1 MNRFIRLFESGIKKN
16 MTNHFNKYLQYK
28 KRVDEILSGSVKKQ
42 IPETLY
48 DPLKYVLNSGGKRIR
63 PIMIM
68 ISCEAAGGNPEDALN
83 AGVAIEMLHN
93 FTLVHDD
100 IMDNA
105 DTRRGSPTV
114 HKKWNDNVAILTGDH
129 LIGMAYSYLLKT
141 RSDRLDEIVK
151 TFTDGIIEVCEGQ
164 SFDKE
169 FEDRKDV
176 TLDEY
181 MMMISKKTAKMLE
194 TSAVVGA
201 LIGNGSKELVENIRN
216 YASNIGLAF
225 QIQDDL
231 LDITADETEFGKK
244 IGGDLVEGKKTYLLI
259 KAMEV
264 VSDDKDRSKIMD
276 IVNKTGLSPND
287 TEAITEIKNIYIK
300 YGIIDSAQKEI
311 ENYTDLADKFLNTL
325 SEGESKERLKW
336 FSEMLMGRSF

>member
-1 MNRFIRLFESGIKKN
+1 
-16 MTNHFNKYLQYK
+16 MTNHFNKYLHYK
-28 KRVDEILSGSVKKQ
+28 KSVDEILSGSVNKQ

-63 PIMIM
+63 PILI
-68 ISCEAAGGNPEDALN
+68 IYSCEAAGGKPEDALN

-141 RSDRLDEIVK
+141 RSDRLDEIIK
-151 TFTDGIIEVCEGQ
+151 TFTDGIIKVCEGQ

-176 TLDEY
+176 SLDEY

-201 LIGNGSKELVENIRN
+201 LIGNGSKELVENVRN
-216 YASNIGLAF
+216 YAANIGLAF

-231 LDITADETEFGKK
+231 LDITADENEFGKK

-264 VSDDKDRSKIMD
+264 VTDEKDKIKILN
-276 IVNKTGLSPND
+276 IVNKTGLSPDD
-287 TEAITEIKNIYIK
+287 TAAISEIKNIYIK
-300 YGIIDSAQKEI
+300 YGVIDSAQKEI
-311 ENYTDLADKFLNTL
+311 KIYTELAYRNLNNL
-325 SEGESKERLKW
+325 PDGESKESLRW
-336 FSEMLMGRSF
+336 FAEMLMGRSF

>member
-1 MNRFIRLFESGIKKN
+1 MI
-16 MTNHFNKYLQYK
+16 NHFNKYLHYK
-28 KRVDEILSGSVKKQ
+28 KSVDEILSGSVKKQ

-48 DPLKYVLNSGGKRIR
+48 DPLRYVLNSGGKRIR
-63 PIMIM
+63 PVMIM
-68 ISCEAAGGNPEDALN
+68 FSCEAAGGKAEDALN

-105 DTRRGSPTV
+105 DTRRGNPTV

-129 LIGMAYSYLLKT
+129 LIGMAYSYLLNTK
-141 RSDRLDEIVK
+141 SDRLDEIVK
-151 TFTDGIIEVCEGQ
+151 TFTEGIIEVCEGQ

-169 FEDRKDV
+169 YEDRKDV

-201 LIGNGSKELVENIRN
+201 LIGNGSNELVENVRN
-216 YASNIGLAF
+216 YAANIGLAF

-259 KAMEV
+259 KAMEAV
-264 VSDDKDRSKIMD
+264 KDEKDKIKILN
-276 IVNKTGLSPND
+276 IVNKSGLSPED
-287 TEAITEIKNIYIK
+287 IAAISEIKNIYIK
-300 YGIIDSAQKEI
+300 YGVIDSAQKEI
-311 ENYTDLADKFLNTL
+311 KKYTELAYSNLNKL
-325 SEGESKERLKW
+325 PDSESKENLRW
-336 FSEMLMGRSF
+336 FAEMLMGRSF

>member
-1 MNRFIRLFESGIKKN
+1 
-16 MTNHFNKYLQYK
+16 MTNHLNKYLQYK
-28 KRVDEILSGSVKKQ
+28 KSVDEILSGSVKKQ

-48 DPLKYVLNSGGKRIR
+48 DPLRYVLNSGGKRIR
-63 PIMIM
+63 PVMIM
-68 ISCEAAGGNPEDALN
+68 YSCEAAGGKAEDALY

-105 DTRRGSPTV
+105 DTRRGNPTV

-129 LIGMAYSYLLKT
+129 LIGMAYSFLLKT

-151 TFTDGIIEVCEGQ
+151 TFTEGIIEVCEGQ

-169 FEDRKDV
+169 YEDRKDV

-201 LIGNGSKELVENIRN
+201 LIGNGSNELVENVRN
-216 YASNIGLAF
+216 YAANIGLAF

-264 VSDDKDRSKIMD
+264 VSEKKDRSKILN
-276 IVNKTGLSPND
+276 IVNKTGLSPDD
-287 TEAITEIKNIYIK
+287 TEAISEIKSIYNN
-300 YGIIDSAQKEI
+300 YGVIESAQKEI
-311 ENYTDLADKFLNTL
+311 ERYTELAYSNLNNL
-325 SEGESKERLKW
+325 PDSESKENLRW
-336 FSEMLMGRSF
+336 FAEMLMGRSF

>member
-1 MNRFIRLFESGIKKN
+1 
-16 MTNHFNKYLQYK
+16 MTNHLNKYLQYK
-28 KRVDEILSGSVKKQ
+28 KSVDEILSGSVKKQ

-48 DPLKYVLNSGGKRIR
+48 DPLRYVLNSGGKRIR
-63 PIMIM
+63 PVMIM
-68 ISCEAAGGNPEDALN
+68 FSCEAAGGKAEDALN

-105 DTRRGSPTV
+105 DTRRGNPTV

-141 RSDRLDEIVK
+141 KSDRLDEIVK
-151 TFTDGIIEVCEGQ
+151 TFTEGIIEVCEGQ

-169 FEDRKDV
+169 YEDRKDV

-201 LIGNGSKELVENIRN
+201 LIGNGSNELVENVRN
-216 YASNIGLAF
+216 YAANIGLAF

-264 VSDDKDRSKIMD
+264 VSEKKDRSKILN
-276 IVNKTGLSPND
+276 IVNKTGLSPDD
-287 TEAITEIKNIYIK
+287 TEAISEIKSIYNN
-300 YGIIDSAQKEI
+300 YGVIESAQKEI
-311 ENYTDLADKFLNTL
+311 ERYTELAYSNLNNL
-325 SEGESKERLKW
+325 PDSESKENLRW
-336 FSEMLMGRSF
+336 FAEMLMGRSF

>member
-1 MNRFIRLFESGIKKN
+1 
-16 MTNHFNKYLQYK
+16 MTNHLNKYLQYK
-28 KRVDEILSGSVKKQ
+28 KSVDEILSGSVKKQ

-48 DPLKYVLNSGGKRIR
+48 DPLRYVLNSGGKRIR
-63 PIMIM
+63 PVMIM
-68 ISCEAAGGNPEDALN
+68 FSCEAAGGKAEDALY

-105 DTRRGSPTV
+105 DTRRGNPTV

-129 LIGMAYSYLLKT
+129 LIGMAYSFLLKT

-151 TFTDGIIEVCEGQ
+151 TFTEGIIEVCEGQ

-169 FEDRKDV
+169 YEDRKDV

-201 LIGNGSKELVENIRN
+201 LIGNGSNELVENVRN
-216 YASNIGLAF
+216 YAANIGLAF

-259 KAMEV
+259 KALEV
-264 VSDDKDRSKIMD
+264 VSEKKDRSKILN
-276 IVNKTGLSPND
+276 IVNMTGLSPDD
-287 TEAITEIKNIYIK
+287 TEAISEIKSIYNN
-300 YGIIDSAQKEI
+300 YGVIESAQKEI
-311 ENYTDLADKFLNTL
+311 ERYTELAYSNLNNL
-325 SEGESKERLKW
+325 PDSESKENLRW
-336 FSEMLMGRSF
+336 FAEMLMGRSF

>member
-1 MNRFIRLFESGIKKN
+1 MNRFIRLTESAIKKN

-28 KRVDEILSGSVKKQ
+28 KSVDEILTSSVNKQ

-48 DPLKYVLNSGGKRIR
+48 GPLKYVLNSGGKRIR
-63 PIMIM
+63 PILI
-68 ISCEAAGGNPEDALN
+68 IYSCEAAGGKPKDALN

-105 DTRRGSPTV
+105 DTRRGNPTV

-141 RSDRLDEIVK
+141 RSERLDEIVK

-201 LIGNGSKELVENIRN
+201 LIGNGSKELIENIRS
-216 YASNIGLAF
+216 YAANIGLAF

-259 KAMEV
+259 KALEV
-264 VSDDKDRSKIMD
+264 VTDEKDKIKILN
-276 IVNKTGLSPND
+276 IVNKTGLSPDD
-287 TEAITEIKNIYIK
+287 TEEISVIKNIYIM

-311 ENYTDLADKFLNTL
+311 ERYTELAYMNLNNL
-325 SEGESKERLKW
+325 PDGESKESLRW
-336 FSEMLMGRSF
+336 FAEMLMGRSF

>member
-1 MNRFIRLFESGIKKN
+1 MSDQSDI
-16 MTNHFNKYLQYK
+16 YLKYK
-28 KRVDEILSGSVKKQ
+28 KRVDEILSESVSKS

-48 DPLKYVLNSGGKRIR
+48 SPLKYVLNSGGKRIR
-63 PIMIM
+63 PILI
-68 ISCEAAGGNPEDALN
+68 IFCCEAAGGNPEDALN

-105 DTRRGSPTV
+105 DTRRGIPTV
-114 HKKWNDNVAILTGDH
+114 HKKWNENVAILTGDH

-141 RSDRLDEIVK
+141 KSDRLDEIVK
-151 TFTDGIIEVCEGQ
+151 TFTEGIIEVCEGQ

-169 FEDRKDV
+169 FEERKNV
-176 TLDEY
+176 TSDEY
-181 MMMISKKTAKMLE
+181 LMMISKKTAKMLE

-201 LIGNGSKELVENIRN
+201 LIGNGGKVLLENIRN
-216 YASNIGLAF
+216 YAANIGLAF

-244 IGGDLVEGKKTYLLI
+244 IGGDLVEGKKTYLLL
-259 KAMEV
+259 KAMES
-264 VSDDKDRSKIMD
+264 VSGESDKSKILN
-276 IVNKTGLSPND
+276 IVNKNGLNADD
-287 TEAITEIKNIYIK
+287 TDKISEIKNIYIK

-311 ENYTDLADKFLNTL
+311 EKYTKLADKYLNTL
-325 SEGESKERLKW
+325 PEGESKDRLKW
-336 FSEMLMGRSF
+336 FSGMLMGRSF